1 MVVYGLEF
9 PSGILAECVPIPV
22 EGMPPVERA
31 IQSESPPAKAERT
44 AAKTMIEKM
53 RLVQTSPCIH
63 LGEALETQASC
74 GCGGAGAIL
83 RACAIHGKCRVAGNT
98 VEMNCWKCDD
108 YVKKEQPR

>member
-1 MVVYGLEF
+1 MEF
-9 PSGILAECVPIPV
+9 PSGVLAECVPIPV

-31 IQSESPPAKAERT
+31 IQSEPPLAKAERT

-53 RLVQTSPCIH
+53 RLVQTNPCIH

-74 GCGGAGAIL
+74 GCGGGGVL
-83 RACAIHGKCRVAGNT
+83 RKCAIHGKCRVSGNT

-108 YVKKEQPR
+108 YLSSQER